1 MKNEDIA
8 IIRSA
13 IQLLQHLAP
22 NAPRAADFHT
32 SPCPVLQYLKNYL
45 CRDPDGDMS
54 CAELWRYYAELAA
67 AGQAEPLTRSV
78 FSRALPDAM
87 AVVYGVRKSH
97 AIRREDKNV
106 RGFRG
111 ISVKMDE

>member
-1 MKNEDIA
+1 MKNEEIE

-13 IQLLQHLAP
+13 IRLLHHLAP
-22 NAPRAADFHT
+22 NTPRATDFNAP
-32 SPCPVLQYLKNYL
+32 PCPVQQYLKNYL

-67 AGQAEPLTRSV
+67 AGQAEPLARSV
-78 FSRALPDAM
+78 FFRALPDAM
-87 AVVYGVRKSH
+87 AVVYGARKSH